1 MMINGEVDERPDH
14 DQLAEVTG
22 LSVRNIRAYQSR
34 RLLQPPEIRGRVGY
48 YGQQHV
54 TRIELVQ
61 RLQGEGFN
69 LQAITVPGRARRR
82 VRRRSRA
89 APSRPPSRGRRR
101 LDPDDRR
108 GAAPLRGEQPR
119 VPRALQAHRHH
130 PVADDGR
137 LVTHPRLAEA
147 GWALNLLGVGPETII
162 DLLFVTHRMIRRVGD
177 VYVDVLHERLV
188 SSVTDPGAQEVQAIR
203 GVFEELTPHAVQ
215 IMTTL
220 FEIVLRKEAAQS
232 LERTI
237 RQLPPAG

>member
-1 MMINGEVDERPDH
+1 MMINGDEGALTI

-34 RLLQPPEIRGRVGY
+34 RLLEPPEIRGRVGY

-69 LQAITVPGRARRR
+69 LQAITALVERGDAFVLGVEQLRRDLRADAADGWIPMTDEEQRLCEENSPGSIERFMLIGTIR
-82 VRRRSRA
+82 
-89 APSRPPSRGRRR
+89 
-101 LDPDDRR
+101 
-108 GAAPLRGEQPR
+108 
-119 VPRALQAHRHH
+119 
-130 PVADDGR
+130 VADDGR
-137 LVTHPRLAEA
+137 LMTHPQLAEA

-162 DLLFVTHRMIRRVGD
+162 DLLFVTHQMIRRVGD

-188 SSVTDPGAQEVQAIR
+188 SSVADPGAQEVSAIR